1 MAFAYQR
8 PAAGRLAATGFL
20 CRFVTYLW
28 AAHVAR
34 VARRRSFAALRELD
48 ARLLDDVGL
57 SRADQ
62 QRLKPDA

>member
-8 PAAGRLAATGFL
+8 PARRWPAATDFL

-28 AAHVAR
+28 ARHKAR
-34 VARRRSFAALRELD
+34 AAWRRSCADLRELD

-62 QRLKPDA
+62 QRLRPDN